1 MRKTTFAGLTILEP
15 GEGLDTD
22 NGAFIDRDRE
32 TIDHFLRL
40 GAKLHRHN
48 GLAGLENPQQAA
60 SGLVIASGGT
70 IASNLTIS
78 LGYTLEDASGGE
90 TMLSPLAVVST
101 ASPMN
106 IPAAAPSAAIDYTG
120 GSLLVDT
127 YYYATT
133 WIDGDGGETPSG
145 PAVSVERAPG
155 FASGQVKLSNLSYGM
170 AAAGAV
176 GWRLFRAK
184 GGGTYDLLTTGGLAQ
199 DTFTDDGLTGVDCDI
214 HPPTDS
220 QNTTNQVSTLEVKLP
235 PADANMA
242 KATNINLY
250 ASLTGDFSEGSS
262 LAQFPIASAG
272 KSTTFAALNLADVT
286 PPDVNLSI
294 GGASLIDPDTE
305 LLDWPW
311 RRSVAASALLGSG
324 LVGNVKLTRN
334 DGQLWAVLAPKAS
347 AAGPGEW
354 TRIASAAAAAASASA
369 GLATIKVQSD
379 LGPTV
384 VGSAN
389 TMTFIGSGGIIAN
402 VTEEAPGRAR
412 ITLTAASARLEV
424 TASGS
429 ATAPAS
435 VQLVERLELV
445 GSGGIDLR
453 ETQTGGGKAKL
464 LMEGQAATLGQE
476 GMGVIVHKANASA
489 TRPTAFRQYTWM
501 GTVKPNNMREYDI
514 WIEA

>member
-1 MRKTTFAGLTILEP
+1 MRKTTFAGLTMLEP

-22 NGAFIDRDRE
+22 NGAFIERDRE
-32 TIDHFLRL
+32 TIDHFLQL

-48 GLAGLENPQQAA
+48 GRAGLGNPQQAA
-60 SGLVIASGGT
+60 SGFVIASGGT

-106 IPAAAPSAAIDYTG
+106 IPTAAPSAAIDYTG

-155 FASGQVKLSNLSYGM
+155 FASGQVKLSNLTYGM
-170 AAAGAV
+170 VAAGAV

-184 GGGTYDLLTTGGLAQ
+184 GGGTYDLLTTGGLAN

-262 LAQFPIASAG
+262 LGQYPIASAG
-272 KSTTFAALNLADVT
+272 NSTTFAALNLADVT

-305 LLDWPW
+305 LLDWHWKRP
-311 RRSVAASALLGSG
+311 VAASGLLGSG
-324 LVGNVKLTRN
+324 TLGDVKLAENT
-334 DGQLWAVLAPKAS
+334 GFLYAVLLPSAS
-347 AAGPGEW
+347 AAVASQW
-354 TRIASAAAAAASASA
+354 VRIASAAAASAA
-369 GLATIKVQSD
+369 
-379 LGPTV
+379 
-384 VGSAN
+384 
-389 TMTFIGSGGIIAN
+389 TFNLKASGGTESVPN
-402 VTEEAPGRAR
+402 VEELRF
-412 ITLTAASARLEV
+412 
-424 TASGS
+424 
-429 ATAPAS
+429 
-435 VQLVERLELV
+435 V
-445 GSGGIDLR
+445 GSGGITATVTKPATGVALITLTQGAPKLR
-453 ETQTGGGKAKL
+453 VFASGSAIAPVGATGIENFELFGSGGINLKEEEVSPGKIKL
-464 LMEGQAATLGQE
+464 VIEGQQATLKQE
-476 GMGVIVHKANASA
+476 GMGVLVHGSNASA
-489 TRPTAFRQYTWM
+489 TRPTAYRQYTWI
-501 GTVKPNNMREYDI
+501 GKVKPNNLVENDI